1 MLKIWTDGSCLGN
14 PGPGGW
20 AFVATD
26 DKNIAERSGGEA
38 NTTNNRM
45 ELTAVIRALTAARR
59 HSEIELHTDSQYV
72 KNGMQSWIKNW
83 PKDIKA
89 FYMKLNDDNETVA
102 AVDFL
107 VPQAGELMGGSQ
119 REERYSVLKDR
130 MDNLKMDEE
139 ELDWY
144 LKLRQYGGVK
154 HSGFGLEMKYNERI

>member
-26 DKNIAERSGGEA
+26 DKNIAERSGGEP

-72 KNGMQSWIKNW
+72 KNGMQLWMKNW
-83 PKDIKA
+83 KKNNWRTADKKPVKNQDLWMQLDELAQTIKIHWHWVRGH
-89 FYMKLNDDNETVA
+89 NGNE
-102 AVDFL
+102 L
-107 VPQAGELMGGSQ
+107 
-119 REERYSVLKDR
+119 
-130 MDNLKMDEE
+130 
-139 ELDWY
+139 
-144 LKLRQYGGVK
+144 
-154 HSGFGLEMKYNERI
+154 NERCDELARTAAEQVK